1 MEATMTQRDEG
12 FRDYDQMQQGDDE
25 RQTSHYQEGRER
37 SVATTGEHRQAERQG
52 GGRWKGYVVPYRY
65 YGPGYRGVGY
75 YSVAYLGPDE
85 SQGAGS
91 ERGTQYEGG
100 RGSAGG
106 WSGQDADSPGG
117 GYAGRG
123 PKGYRRSDE
132 RIRED
137 ISDRLMESEW
147 IDASD
152 VEVNVS
158 RGEVTLS
165 GTVDD
170 RSAKRLAEDIV
181 EDVMGVREV
190 MNQLRVKGATEQDAS
205 GQTPSGQPSRTGT
218 TTQRSGTQRSEAN
231 GKRQRATAR

>member
-1 MEATMTQRDEG
+1 MTQRDEE
-12 FRDYDQMQQGDDE
+12 FRDDDQMQQDEEE
-25 RQTSHYQEGRER
+25 RQASRYDEGRER
-37 SVATTGEHRQAERQG
+37 GMTTTGDRRQLERQG

-85 SQGAGS
+85 SQGSGS
-91 ERGTQYEGG
+91 QRSPSYPEGRRASG
-100 RGSAGG
+100 A
-106 WSGQDADSPGG
+106 WSGQDAGTSGG

-137 ISDRLMESEW
+137 ISDRLMASEW
-147 IDASD
+147 IDASEI
-152 VEVNVS
+152 EVAVS

-165 GTVDD
+165 GMVDD

-190 MNQLRVKGATEQDAS
+190 MNQLRVKGATDQEAS
-205 GQTPSGQPSRTGT
+205 GQTPSGQRSRTET
-218 TTQRSGTQRSEAN
+218 ATQRSSPQRSEAN
-231 GKRQRATAR
+231 GKRERSTSR

>member
-1 MEATMTQRDEG
+1 MTQRDEG
-12 FRDYDQMQQGDDE
+12 FRDYDQMQQGDEE
-25 RQTSHYQEGRER
+25 RQPSNYEEGRER
-37 SVATTGEHRQAERQG
+37 GMTTTGERQLERQG

-85 SQGAGS
+85 S
-91 ERGTQYEGG
+91 EG
-100 RGSAGG
+100 RGSEPGTSYGQDRRSSAG
-106 WSGQDADSPGG
+106 WSGQGASTSGG

-137 ISDRLMESEW
+137 ISDRLMASEW

-152 VEVNVS
+152 IEVDVS

-165 GTVDD
+165 GTVHD
-170 RSAKRLAEDIV
+170 RPAKRLAEDIV

-190 MNQLRVKGATEQDAS
+190 MNQLRVKGATDRETA
-205 GQTPSGQPSRTGT
+205 GQNSSRQSSRSEATAQPSGTH
-218 TTQRSGTQRSEAN
+218 RSQAN
-231 GKRQRATAR
+231 GKRERSTAR